1 MNKSLSIFAR
11 ALATENISF
20 AFDASAGTASFDVK
34 NRHLV
39 MPVWNVSETLQSM
52 LVAHEISHALWT
64 PYERSE
70 VLLKQAGEEG
80 YCIQTL
86 QIIANVIEDVRIER
100 LMKEKYPGTRRDFFL
115 GYKEIIDTDLFKFK
129 GKDFSKASALNR
141 LNTYLKWGIPGFL
154 NFAMS
159 EDEMAVVDEV
169 LAVETFDEVIDL
181 AKRLY
186 GSQQFAK
193 SVDALKKKF
202 AAQGNG
208 KGDKTGKVVP
218 GEGSSMTGEGDP
230 GSELLDMSAAIGKKD
245 GETFYASTITL
256 SPLANLDK
264 QIVSTTDL
272 MEIMGQRHVFGIDPL
287 PPYRQFVS
295 ESDAF
300 VRQLV
305 AQFERRKAADEIRR
319 ERPKQTGMLDLD
331 RLHQY
336 RTHDDIFLSKII
348 KQEGKNHGIMFVI
361 DFSGSMAS
369 SIGNCILQVLQLV
382 WFCEKAK
389 IPFEVYAFTDMA
401 HPLYT
406 RDREQAQKEYYKK
419 NPDDYAGVGFT
430 HPSDPVLVNPSPTS
444 VRVYNCK
451 LVNLASSADSK
462 EKRDKILAGLY
473 TSYCKEGH
481 RGFLPMGGT
490 PTVEAMMMVSQLMKE
505 WVTANKIQIPTL
517 MLVTDGQ
524 PNSIGVMDDSKA
536 GTMFYRT
543 GENTSL
549 TVINE
554 ISDTVIRFPCE
565 NYAVTLP
572 NGVIATIMES
582 LRSTL
587 NARIVGMFVGQRNL
601 TENDYQNFCVSQ
613 KEWASVRGRSYRIE
627 DAPRYLKARE
637 QYKDGCIL
645 VVEDT
650 FPGYDA
656 FFLIKTPKIV
666 KDEDAIAEKG
676 SFVKVKNTFVKTMG
690 QRGGSRVF
698 LSKYV
703 DIIAGQPL
711 RKMDQGLY
719 SLSAFGGLTA

>member
-1 MNKSLSIFAR
+1 
-11 ALATENISF
+11 
-20 AFDASAGTASFDVK
+20 
-34 NRHLV
+34 
-39 MPVWNVSETLQSM
+39 
-52 LVAHEISHALWT
+52 
-64 PYERSE
+64 
-70 VLLKQAGEEG
+70 
-80 YCIQTL
+80 
-86 QIIANVIEDVRIER
+86 
-100 LMKEKYPGTRRDFFL
+100 
-115 GYKEIIDTDLFKFK
+115 
-129 GKDFSKASALNR
+129 
-141 LNTYLKWGIPGFL
+141 
-154 NFAMS
+154 
-159 EDEMAVVDEV
+159 
-169 LAVETFDEVIDL
+169 
-181 AKRLY
+181 
-186 GSQQFAK
+186 
-193 SVDALKKKF
+193 
-202 AAQGNG
+202 
-208 KGDKTGKVVP
+208 
-218 GEGSSMTGEGDP
+218 
-230 GSELLDMSAAIGKKD
+230 
-245 GETFYASTITL
+245 
-256 SPLANLDK
+256 
-264 QIVSTTDL
+264 
-272 MEIMGQRHVFGIDPL
+272 
-287 PPYRQFVS
+287 
-295 ESDAF
+295 
-300 VRQLV
+300 
-305 AQFERRKAADEIRR
+305 
-319 ERPKQTGMLDLD
+319 
-331 RLHQY
+331 
-336 RTHDDIFLSKII
+336 
-348 KQEGKNHGIMFVI
+348 
-361 DFSGSMAS
+361 
-369 SIGNCILQVLQLV
+369 LV

-430 HPSDPVLVNPSPTS
+430 HPSDPILVNPSPTS

-601 TENDYQNFCVSQ
+601 SEHDYQNFCVTQ
-613 KEWASVRGRSYRIE
+613 KEWVSVRDRSYRIE

-645 VVEDT
+645 VVDDA
-650 FPGYDA
+650 FPGFDA